1 MATVQAEILEDFFT
15 RLGQAEDLDAQ
26 QVKSLHVLFK
36 SGDAIKAVDLV
47 AIFSARKKEEGA
59 L

>member
-1 MATVQAEILEDFFT
+1 MATVQSEIFEDFFT
-15 RLGQAEDLDAQ
+15 RLGGVEDIDAQ
-26 QVKSLHVLFK
+26 QVKALRALFK
-36 SGDAIKAVDLV
+36 SGNTMKAGDLV

>member
-1 MATVQAEILEDFFT
+1 MPKTST
-15 RLGQAEDLDAQ
+15 HK
-26 QVKSLHVLFK
+26 QVKALRALFK
-36 SGDAIKAVDLV
+36 SGDTMKAGDLV

>member
-1 MATVQAEILEDFFT
+1 MATVQGEILEDFFT
-15 RLGQAEDLDAQ
+15 KLGQAEDLDAQ
-26 QVKSLHVLFK
+26 QVKSLRVLFK
-36 SGDAIKAVDLV
+36 SGGAIKAVDLV